1 MPRPPP
7 ESQAPVPSAPTRA
20 QAFGAQLRVQT
31 VQRDGKSFY
40 HFHGVASTVEQPYRM
55 YDWYGEYDEVVDAG
69 AFDKTLGA
77 GPDVAF
83 LLNHAGTTIGAHEV
97 GNARAERRQQRT
109 HLRRVLQP
117 PERSDVADL
126 APAIGD
132 GDIDEMS
139 FAFRIVRGEWSP
151 DYTQYRILEV
161 DLDRGDVSASTTAPT
176 RNTSISA
183 APKPGP
189 RRRRRALRAVPP
201 RPRARANE
209 RLSDA
214 RSDAA
219 AAAPAAQ
226 PAPPAVDN
234 TAARV
239 GFVRRGV
246 AARLSSP
253 TDPLSPSSTPPT
265 GGAVTRARER
275 SMQMTDGRAR

>member
-1 MPRPPP
+1 MTVTIATDLAARAAAAAREPG
-7 ESQAPVPSAPTRA
+7 AVPSAPTRA

-83 LLNHAGTTIGAHEV
+83 LLNHAGTTM
-97 GNARAERRQQRT
+97 ARTKSGTLELSVDSTGLISDAYCN
-109 HLRRVLQP
+109 

-126 APAIGD
+126 AHAIGD

-161 DLDRGDVSASTTAPT
+161 DLDRGDVSAVNYGANP
-176 RNTSISA
+176 NTSISA
-183 APKPGP
+183 RAKQALAAVDELSAPYL
-189 RRRRRALRAVPP
+189 RALA
-201 RPRARANE
+201 ARANE

-219 AAAPAAQ
+219 PAAPAAQ
-226 PAPPAVDN
+226 PAVPA
-234 TAARV
+234 TESARSV
-239 GFVRRGV
+239 SFAEALLRNDL
-246 AARLSSP
+246 A
-253 TDPLSPSSTPPT
+253 D
-265 GGAVTRARER
+265 
-275 SMQMTDGRAR
+275 